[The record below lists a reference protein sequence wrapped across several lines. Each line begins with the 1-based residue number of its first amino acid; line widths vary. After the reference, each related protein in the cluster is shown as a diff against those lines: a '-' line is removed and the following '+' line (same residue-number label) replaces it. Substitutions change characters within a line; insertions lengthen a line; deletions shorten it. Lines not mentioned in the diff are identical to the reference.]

1 MTATN
6 LYLLLRKEPQCTIQ
20 ECSRCCVPPESLSAH
35 VLATRGGAAAGDAAE
50 QRRWFVESPE
60 RTKRSPTGARKP
72 SRDAEE
78 SVYAKMSPKA
88 ATVPNVEF
96 FPRNDM
102 NGPNGNTMLV
112 SSYARIPVPVLE
124 EFCFTSKEYC
134 GPGDPGQPGKPGIPG
149 YPGEK
154 GDTGLRGLPGVP
166 GNPGPVGPVGP
177 PGFKG
182 DKGSLGE
189 TGPAGLDGRDGLP
202 GQPGLDGI
210 PGPQGP
216 DGRPGVDGRDGEDGI
231 PGRNGTDGIDVP
243 PSIVDTHTVQTV
255 TIREG
260 ENVRLRCSATGQ
272 PEPLVTWRRED
283 GSPIYG
289 ERFHESLVED
299 RQLNLTHVTREEMG
313 RYLCTASNGVPV
325 EATKEVLL
333 EVTFPPF
340 IRIKQWSVGTRLGG
354 WALLECHVES
364 FPAAVNTWTLRSGRF
379 LEDGAKYRIREQ
391 DRGYATIM
399 TLNVTR
405 VEQQDFGLYHCVSKN
420 ALGQAIGSLTVY
432 KCLVT
437 RRVIERVGKPVLNR
451 KPGGHFSNWMREST
465 PFEPNTF
472 YVANE
477 QDESSLLEFPS
488 KAAFQNGS
496 GYRTLRLPVPFHG
509 NGQVLYN
516 GSLYYHQNDTNY
528 VVRVP
533 LSTRGSGETLQVA
546 ARLKLDDAVY
556 RNGSYL
562 YAALRNYVNFLAD
575 ENGLWISYSS
585 RRSNNTMILKV
596 HEESLRP
603 EYIWNLTVDHRQVAH
618 LFVVCGV
625 LYAVN
630 SQSEH
635 TTDLGL
641 AYDLYSGSL
650 LTDAPRLNFSNP
662 FGNTTFLAYNP
673 GDASLYTT
681 DSGNQLIYPLL
692 FNFTE
697 STTKANALSS

>member
-1 MTATN
+1 MPGITAWTVN
-6 LYLLLRKEPQCTIQ
+6 S
-20 ECSRCCVPPESLSAH
+20 SRLHKTESL
-35 VLATRGGAAAGDAAE
+35 L
-50 QRRWFVESPE
+50 
-60 RTKRSPTGARKP
+60 
-72 SRDAEE
+72 
-78 SVYAKMSPKA
+78 
-88 ATVPNVEF
+88 
-96 FPRNDM
+96 
-102 NGPNGNTMLV
+102 
-112 SSYARIPVPVLE
+112 I
-124 EFCFTSKEYC
+124 
-134 GPGDPGQPGKPGIPG
+134 
-149 YPGEK
+149 
-154 GDTGLRGLPGVP
+154 
-166 GNPGPVGPVGP
+166 
-177 PGFKG
+177 
-182 DKGSLGE
+182 
-189 TGPAGLDGRDGLP
+189 
-202 GQPGLDGI
+202 
-210 PGPQGP
+210 
-216 DGRPGVDGRDGEDGI
+216 
-231 PGRNGTDGIDVP
+231 P

-391 DRGYATIM
+391 DRGYSTIM

-432 KCLVT
+432 SEDDRTDDFDDSERTAGQAPLTKQTLGECKRCPDCSSSARLKTCGPGTLTDIINVQNVDSTVNRTNWMARRPRNQECLVT